1 MNVLILA
8 AGPQALE
15 DRAAYPVWLSEIDG
29 RLVMERLVASLSIK
43 DSSNFIFALTKAD
56 IDEHHVNDIVTQI
69 SPNSTIIPIERQT
82 AGAACTALL
91 AIGALDL
98 ESELIVAS
106 ATDYVEADYSTI
118 IQSFRDQKAD
128 VGLVTFESLHPRYAY
143 VAVDEKGWV
152 VEAAEKRPISRR
164 ASAGFYW
171 YAKASD
177 FVSSLQDMILKDAH
191 VNGVFY
197 ISPSLNE
204 LVLAGRRISGYHL
217 EHDQYHP
224 LKDQRQVDQM
234 GYRS

>member
-8 AGPQALE
+8 AGAQAAE
-15 DRAAYPVWLSEIDG
+15 DRTTYPVWLSEIDG
-29 RLVMERLVASLSIK
+29 HLVIERLATSLSIK
-43 DSSNFIFALTKAD
+43 DTANFIFALTKAD
-56 IDEHHVNDIVTQI
+56 IDEHHVDDIVSQI
-69 SPNSTIIPIERQT
+69 APNATIIPIERQT

-98 ESELIVAS
+98 EAELIVAS
-106 ATDYVEADYSTI
+106 ATDYVEVDYSTI
-118 IQSFRDQKAD
+118 IQSFRDRKAD

-143 VAVDEKGWV
+143 VAIDETGWV

-177 FVSSLQDMILKDAH
+177 FVSSLQEMILKDAH
-191 VNGVFY
+191 VGGVFY

-204 LVLAGRRISGYHL
+204 LVLAGRRISSYHL
-217 EHDQYHP
+217 EYAQYHP

-234 GYRS
+234 GSRI